1 MGQINRQLHWI
12 LSFGNLVI
20 SICGTPGL
28 IENFENKITV
38 SLSAT
43 VETPVKSQIYRI
55 DNHFFGEI
63 RVQ

>member
-38 SLSAT
+38 SLNMYDHVNVST
-43 VETPVKSQIYRI
+43 TKCNS
-55 DNHFFGEI
+55 
-63 RVQ
+63 